1 VAAKWGDGP
10 LGAQLNA
17 AALAW
22 LHPGELP
29 LNNQVIDR
37 G

>member
-1 VAAKWGDGP
+1 MVRS
-10 LGAQLNA
+10 GAQLNA

-22 LHPGELP
+22 LHRGELP
-29 LNNQVIDR
+29 LNNQVIDL